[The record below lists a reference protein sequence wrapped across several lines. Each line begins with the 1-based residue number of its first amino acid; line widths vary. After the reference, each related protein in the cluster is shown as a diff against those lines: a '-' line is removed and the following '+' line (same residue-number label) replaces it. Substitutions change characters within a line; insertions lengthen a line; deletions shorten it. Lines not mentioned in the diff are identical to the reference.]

1 METGA
6 AMPETNPPEKSNE
19 ELRRELEKLRQQI
32 AKSRARESQYAQAQG
47 EIFRLATTVNQAGE
61 GLVVINSSGT
71 ILSANPAFEAITG
84 CAQGEIV
91 GRKDEEFFHH
101 CVDGEALYTQMRT
114 ALDDEDRWHGQLT
127 RKHRDGR
134 SVEETCSVS
143 AIRDA
148 AGQLTH
154 YVSVHR
160 DVSEQNLLEKQ
171 LSKTQ
176 QMEAIGRLAAGV
188 AHDFN
193 NLLQVIIGCSEI
205 LHFSLPADSFEA
217 TKLNMIL
224 EAGNRGHELTRQLL
238 AFSRKQVLQPKV
250 LNLNAVVS
258 ELEGMLRPLIGEDI
272 VLATVLEP
280 DLAPLRADANQ
291 LEQVLMNLA
300 VNARDAMPQGGRLS
314 IQTANAELGPND
326 VARYRYV
333 EPGAYVRLQVSDTGQ
348 GMDAKIL
355 SHIFEPFFTTKE
367 SGKGT
372 GLGLSTVYGIIK
384 QSGGYIWA
392 ESQPGQGTTFTIYL
406 PQAEEAG
413 TASESSAVP
422 ASMRRGTETV
432 LVVDDEEA
440 VATTVG
446 AILTKGGYTVL
457 QARSAGDALLVSE
470 RHEGPVHLL
479 LTDVV
484 MPTMNGRE
492 LAERLTAARP
502 EMRVLYMSGY
512 ADNVIVSH
520 GVLAPEVELLQ
531 KPFASAD
538 LTLKVRAVLDRP

>member
-1 METGA
+1 
-6 AMPETNPPEKSNE
+6 MPEINPPEKSNE
-19 ELRRELEKLRQQI
+19 ELRGELEKLRQRVAQLQT
-32 AKSRARESQYAQAQG
+32 RLESQHQHAQG
-47 EIFRLATTVNQAGE
+47 EIYRLATTVNQAAE
-61 GLVVINSSGT
+61 GLVVVHPSGT

-84 CAQGEIV
+84 CAKGRIV
-91 GRKDEEFFHH
+91 GRNDEEFFRN
-101 CVDGEALYTQMRT
+101 CVDGEALYAQMRT
-114 ALDDEDRWHGQLT
+114 ALDDEDRWHGRLT
-127 RKHRDGR
+127 RNREDGR
-134 SVEETCSVS
+134 FVEETCTVSVV
-143 AIRDA
+143 RDA
-148 AGQLTH
+148 SGQLSH

-205 LHFSLPADSFEA
+205 LHFTLPADSFEA
-217 TKLNMIL
+217 TKLIMIL

-238 AFSRKQVLQPKV
+238 AFSRKQVLQPRV

-280 DLAPLRADANQ
+280 DLAPLQADANQ

-326 VARYRYV
+326 VSRYNYEV
-333 EPGAYVRLQVSDTGQ
+333 KPGAYVKLQVRDTGE
-348 GMDAKIL
+348 GMDEKTL

-372 GLGLSTVYGIIK
+372 GLGLSTVYGIVK

-413 TASESSAVP
+413 TSSEPSAVT

-457 QARSAGDALLVSE
+457 EARSAGDALLVSE
-470 RHEGPVHLL
+470 RHEGPIDLL

-492 LAERLTAARP
+492 LAERLTASRP
-502 EMRVLYMSGY
+502 QMRVLYMSGY

-531 KPFASAD
+531 KPFASVD